1 MSLEN
6 LKKEL
11 LSIPQKAGVYLMK
24 NQAGLV
30 IYVGK
35 AKNLKNRVENYTR
48 LNTLSQRISN
58 MVMQVERVD
67 IITTEKESEALLLE
81 ANLIKKHKPKFNV
94 ALKDDKTYPYICID
108 KNGKFPRIFKFRGK
122 KKPNFV
128 FFGPF
133 SSASQV
139 NTAINSIQKA
149 FLIRPCND
157 NFFKSRT
164 RPCLEY
170 EIKRCTAPCV
180 NLVSEHD
187 YNLQVEQAE
196 GFLKGKNNAIKQD
209 LKNKMEQASQ
219 NMEYERAS
227 FFRDRIMALNAIHGS
242 QHISFNDISDA
253 DVIGLFQEGSI
264 IAVNIFFIRG
274 SYLIGNRVFFPSH
287 IDDIP
292 PSEIIGNL
300 IGRFYQSNI
309 PPREIYLSNE
319 VEEKPSLETAL
330 SEIAGT
336 RVNIIVPKLGDKK
349 ELVEKSILNAKHAL
363 KREEEKQASNS
374 NNLQE
379 LKEFLGLK
387 KDIRRIEIYDN
398 SHNFGTEAYGVMV
411 VASVEGFEKNLYRKF
426 KVEAGSKTGGD
437 DYYMMH
443 QVLKRRLKALTD
455 DSKPDLM
462 IIDGGKGQVNEAIK
476 LFKEFAIYDIALLG
490 MAKGLDRNAGN
501 EDIIIPTNNFTNLET
516 KNLPKDSKLLY
527 YLQILR
533 DEAHNFA
540 ISSHRRARNK
550 ALTDSNLDEIP
561 GIGESRRRLLLNHF
575 GSFSAVKEASVKDL
589 LLVEGISKKTALKIY
604 EYFN

>member
-133 SSASQV
+133 SSATQV

-180 NLVSEHD
+180 NLVSEND

-196 GFLKGKNNAIKQD
+196 GFLKGKNNNIKQD

-330 SEIAGT
+330 SEIAGI

-374 NNLQE
+374 QNLQE
-379 LKEFLGLK
+379 LKEFLRLK

-443 QVLKRRLKALTD
+443 QVLKRRLKALTE

-501 EDIIIPTNNFTNLET
+501 EDIIIPTNNFENLET

-589 LLVEGISKKTALKIY
+589 LAVEGISKKTALKIY

>member
-58 MVMQVERVD
+58 MVMQVQRVD

-133 SSASQV
+133 SSATQV

-180 NLVSEHD
+180 NLVSEND

-196 GFLKGKNNAIKQD
+196 GFLKGKNNNIKQY

-319 VEEKPSLETAL
+319 VEEKPSLEIAL
-330 SEIAGT
+330 SEIAGI
-336 RVNIIVPKLGDKK
+336 RVNIIVPKQGDKK

-374 NNLQE
+374 QNLQG
-379 LKEFLGLK
+379 LKEFLRLK

-443 QVLKRRLKALTD
+443 QVLKRRLKALTE

-501 EDIIIPTNNFTNLET
+501 EDIIIPTNNFENLET

-550 ALTDSNLDEIP
+550 TLTDSNLDEIP
-561 GIGESRRRLLLNHF
+561 GIGANRRRLLLNHF

-589 LLVEGISKKTALKIY
+589 LAVEGISKKTALKIY

>member
-11 LSIPQKAGVYLMK
+11 LSIPHKAGVYLMK

-133 SSASQV
+133 SSATQV

-180 NLVSEHD
+180 NLVSEND

-196 GFLKGKNNAIKQD
+196 GFLKGKNNNIKQD

-330 SEIAGT
+330 SEIAGI
-336 RVNIIVPKLGDKK
+336 RVNIIVPKQGDKK

-374 NNLQE
+374 QNLQE
-379 LKEFLGLK
+379 LKEFLRLK

-443 QVLKRRLKALTD
+443 QVLKRRLKALTE

-501 EDIIIPTNNFTNLET
+501 EDIIIPTHNFENLET

-561 GIGESRRRLLLNHF
+561 GIGANRRRLLLNHF

-589 LLVEGISKKTALKIY
+589 LAVEGISKKTALKIY

>member
-133 SSASQV
+133 SSATQV

-180 NLVSEHD
+180 NLVSEND

-196 GFLKGKNNAIKQD
+196 GFLKGKNNNIKQD

-336 RVNIIVPKLGDKK
+336 RVNIIVPKQGDKK

-374 NNLQE
+374 QNLQG
-379 LKEFLGLK
+379 LKEFLRLK

-443 QVLKRRLKALTD
+443 QVLKRRLKALTE

-501 EDIIIPTNNFTNLET
+501 EDIIIPTNNFENLET

-589 LLVEGISKKTALKIY
+589 LAVEGISKKTALKIY

>member
-133 SSASQV
+133 SSATQV

-180 NLVSEHD
+180 NLVSEND

-196 GFLKGKNNAIKQD
+196 GFLKGKNNNIKQD

-330 SEIAGT
+330 SEIAGI
-336 RVNIIVPKLGDKK
+336 RVNIIVPKQGDKK

-374 NNLQE
+374 QNLQE
-379 LKEFLGLK
+379 LKEFLRLK

-443 QVLKRRLKALTD
+443 QVLKRRLKALTE

-501 EDIIIPTNNFTNLET
+501 EDIIIPTNNFENLET

-561 GIGESRRRLLLNHF
+561 GIGANRRRLLLNHF

-589 LLVEGISKKTALKIY
+589 LAVEGISKKTALKIY

>member
-149 FLIRPCND
+149 FLIRPCTD